1 MAVTTQPT
9 FIQRMAPWAVA
20 LACAVLAVAL
30 RPWISEYIG
39 AQTAYYL
46 AVPAVA
52 LSAAYGG
59 WWPGV
64 TTAVLCIA
72 GVGASIELGLMPGS
86 HFGQRTVAF
95 VIAALAICWF
105 AERLHRARR
114 QAREHA
120 ERSDQLLAEL
130 RSSRE
135 HLQLHVDNSEQ
146 LVWLKDGQGR
156 YVFANR
162 AACAA
167 ANVDCEEM
175 IGKTD
180 ADVLRPERAAVA
192 AAAEREVRH
201 TMAPVTQDS
210 VQIGD
215 RVFRVVRF
223 PVALPDGQ
231 VGIGATGLDITEL
244 TASQARLTQLLAAA
258 QERERV
264 LQSVLD
270 HVPEGITVAMGE
282 QARIVLVSRHGAE
295 LMQGPVAGLT
305 DIDAITVDPAAT
317 DIAPDDTAARA
328 RLPIARACRGE
339 VIKNEEVRVQRADG
353 RWIPLLCD
361 AGPIVD
367 GQGAPVGGVLAWR
380 DISALKQTE
389 RAYRQAMDTLD
400 LLLSQTP
407 LAVVMFDRNFT
418 VTRWTGQ
425 AENMFGWRADEAVGR
440 HFDALSLVHPDD
452 ADKVQRTAR
461 RLLEQRVSVVS
472 FNRNVSK
479 HGETIWCEW
488 YNSVMLDEHGE
499 MAAVLSLV
507 LDVTERE
514 IGERALRDADRKKD
528 EFLATLAHELRNPL
542 APVRSAATV
551 LSMGTAAPAQMRWAA
566 GVIERQVGHMS
577 RLLDDL
583 LDVSRLT
590 HNRLELKRARHNIQ
604 QIVGEA
610 AEQSGPGLREADQHL
625 VVEAPPPPLW
635 VWGDRARLVQVFTNL
650 LNNSAKYADGAGT
663 VTVRISGHDGRAQVE
678 VTDQGIGIPPAS
690 QGQVFDLFA
699 RTDTRAHRQRGGLGI
714 GLSLVKSIVEM
725 HGGTVRAYSAGL
737 GQGTQMT
744 VWLPLCAAPETTTEV
759 SLAAPARARGGAAPT
774 AGHAQRVL
782 VIDDNQDG
790 ALSLAQ
796 LLEQLGYVCET
807 AFTGQGGV
815 AAAASLRP
823 DIVVLDIGLPD
834 MSGYDAARA
843 LRNGPGGADLFL
855 VALTGYGRAEDR
867 AQALQAGCDAH
878 LVKPVDV
885 DALMQVLQRRT
896 EGARLPA

>member
-1 MAVTTQPT
+1 MAASTDYTL
-9 FIQRMAPWAVA
+9 IRRIAPWAVA
-20 LACAVLAVAL
+20 LASAVLAIAL
-30 RPWISEYIG
+30 RPWLSDYIG

-52 LSAAYGG
+52 MSAAYGG
-59 WWPGV
+59 WWPGLAA
-64 TTAVLCIA
+64 AVLCIA
-72 GVGASIELGLMPGS
+72 GVGASIELGLMPGTY
-86 HFGQRTVAF
+86 FGQRTLAF
-95 VIAALAICWF
+95 VIASLAICWF

-114 QAREHA
+114 QARAHA
-120 ERSDQLLAEL
+120 AHSDQLLAEL

-146 LVWLKDGQGR
+146 LVWLKNGQGR

-167 ANVDCEEM
+167 AGVDCADL

-180 ADVLRPERAAVA
+180 ADVLPPERAAAA
-192 AAAEREVRH
+192 AAAEQEVRR
-201 TMAPVTQDS
+201 TRAPVTQDS
-210 VQIGD
+210 VQMGD

-231 VGIGATGLDITEL
+231 VGIGATGLDVTEL
-244 TASQARLTQLLAAA
+244 TDSQTRLSQSLAAA
-258 QERERV
+258 QER
-264 LQSVLD
+264 
-270 HVPEGITVAMGE
+270 
-282 QARIVLVSRHGAE
+282 
-295 LMQGPVAGLT
+295 
-305 DIDAITVDPAAT
+305 
-317 DIAPDDTAARA
+317 
-328 RLPIARACRGE
+328 
-339 VIKNEEVRVQRADG
+339 
-353 RWIPLLCD
+353 
-361 AGPIVD
+361 
-367 GQGAPVGGVLAWR
+367 
-380 DISALKQTE
+380 E
-389 RAYRQAMDTLD
+389 RAYRQAMDTVD
-400 LLLSQTP
+400 ILLSQTP
-407 LAVVMFDRNFT
+407 LAVVMFDREFK

-440 HFDALSLVHPDD
+440 DFNALALVHPDD
-452 ADKVQRTAR
+452 ADKVDRAAR
-461 RLLEQRVSVVS
+461 RLREQRESVAS
-472 FNRNVSK
+472 FNRNLRK
-479 HGETIWCEW
+479 DGETLWCEW

-499 MAAVLSLV
+499 MATVLSLV

-514 IGERALRDADRKKD
+514 LGEQALRDADRKKD

-542 APVRSAATV
+542 APVRSAAAV

-566 GVIERQVGHMS
+566 AVIERQVGHMS

-583 LDVSRLT
+583 LDVSRIT
-590 HNRLELKRARHNIQ
+590 HNRLELKREQHSIQ

-610 AEQSGPGLREADQHL
+610 AEQSGPGLRDAGQKL
-625 VVEAPPPPLW
+625 VVQAPPQPLW
-635 VWGDRARLVQVFTNL
+635 VWGDRARLVQVITNL
-650 LNNSAKYADGAGT
+650 LNNSAKYADRAGT
-663 VTVRISGHDGRAQVE
+663 VTVRIGCADERAQVE
-678 VTDQGIGIPPAS
+678 VIDQGIGIPVAS

-714 GLSLVKSIVEM
+714 GLSLVKSIVEL

-744 VWLPLCAAPETTTEV
+744 VWLPLCAAPALAPVEPAPIADAVHAATT
-759 SLAAPARARGGAAPT
+759 R
-774 AGHAQRVL
+774 QRVL

-807 AFTGQGGV
+807 AFTGRGGLD
-815 AAAASLRP
+815 AAVRRAP

-843 LRNGPGGADLFL
+843 LRAGPEGAQMYL

-867 AQALQAGCDAH
+867 VRALQAGCDAH

-885 DALMQVLQRRT
+885 GSLMAVLQQRT
-896 EGARLPA
+896 EGARQLA